1 VEAARDIQGKM
12 KHATCLIAVAVSAVA
27 AFGQSE
33 TKRLGAIDF
42 FGYKGLDVKSIRA
55 ALPLREGDPF
65 PGPRSLKEW
74 KNAVEQSVSQVIDRA
89 PTDAGM
95 VCCDDQ
101 QNWMIYIGLPG
112 ESSKPVAYN
121 SAPHGDSRLPPHVVK
136 LYREIMD
143 ALRAAV
149 MKGKAGE
156 DDSQGYSLSE
166 DPAARA
172 KQLALHE
179 YALQEETT
187 ILRVVESSADARHR
201 TMAVAALGSARQSDR
216 QIAALVKASLDT
228 DNDVRD
234 NAVRALWVLARA
246 KPDIASRIPVGPF
259 IGLLASGS
267 WTDHNKAVLL
277 LEALTETRRAD
288 LLLQLRSKALD
299 PLEEM
304 ARWRSR
310 GHAYSARMI
319 VGRIAGIEENRL
331 SELAQS
337 DQVDAIVKA
346 VHATE

>member
-1 VEAARDIQGKM
+1 M
-12 KHATCLIAVAVSAVA
+12 KHHSCVIVAAVSTVVV

-33 TKRLGAIDF
+33 PKRLGAIDF

-65 PGPRSLKEW
+65 PGSRSMNKWKEAI
-74 KNAVEQSVSQVIDRA
+74 KQSVSQAIDRA
-89 PTDAGM
+89 PTDVTM

-101 QNWMIYIGLPG
+101 KNFMIYIGLPG

-121 SAPHGDSRLPPHVVK
+121 SAPHGDNRLPPHIVK
-136 LYREIMD
+136 LYQEIMD
-143 ALRAAV
+143 TLRVAV
-149 MKGKAGE
+149 MKGSAGE

-166 DPAARA
+166 DPVARG

-187 ILRVVESSADARHR
+187 ILGVVESSSDARHR
-201 TMAVAALGSARQSDR
+201 AIAAHALGYAGQSDR
-216 QIAALVKASLDT
+216 QIAALAQASLDP
-228 DNDVRD
+228 DDEVRN
-234 NAVRALWVLARA
+234 NAVRALGVLAQA
-246 KPDIASRIPVGPF
+246 KPDVASRIPMGTF
-259 IGLLASGS
+259 ISFLASGS
-267 WTDHNKAVLL
+267 WTDHNKAVFL
-277 LEALTETRRAD
+277 LEPLTKTRRAD

-319 VGRIAGIEENRL
+319 VGRIAGIEEGRL
-331 SELAQS
+331 SELAQTG
-337 DQVDAIVKA
+337 QVETIVKA
-346 VHATE
+346 LQATE